1 MKILDNLGIDKN
13 DDTNKNT
20 KTNNKR
26 IILFIVVDILLIL
39 ACCFIII
46 YSMRLSDSMRLNVYF
61 GESHVGQSNIAQLFY
76 APKADEFSEND
87 VLTEVFEDDKV
98 SFHVN
103 EIDFGSQIIRL
114 DPFNRKRDF
123 TITRLELVI
132 GEHNVFS
139 VEGKEIKSYA
149 DEIKGMKCKSTK
161 NGLVCKSKKNNPR
174 LIFKKKFSKQI
185 YRWYLL
191 LNRVVYLVI
200 GAFILI
206 IGIIEILLVK
216 RDSKKTD
223 ALYIIFAELLLAIGA
238 TFIYALRYFEAH
250 FGQVPFGQLVYH
262 LHTPLDGTDVS
273 SYKDVIVAGVLIV
286 LLLCVLNLIIYK
298 LLKKKSS
305 HYGYVLWV
313 LSIAIIIIACS
324 CYRFIEHFEVIDYY
338 HYTHE
343 STTLYEDHYVDGR
356 EINLVFPQ
364 KKRNLIYIFLE
375 SMEVSFAD
383 AEDGGAMGDNLIPN
397 LTKLALENDCFSD
410 GKKLNGAYHV
420 SGATY
425 TMGALAAQTSAVPI
439 NESIV
444 SNETLNG
451 SWESENNYLP
461 GVWSIGDV
469 LEQEGYNQEL
479 LIGSKGEFAGRS
491 SYFKGHGNY
500 KIEDYDA
507 AISGKRIPNDYKVWW
522 GYEDEKLFQFAK
534 EDLIRLSKEDKPF
547 NLTMLTVDTHFT
559 GGYKCD
565 LCEDKYDSQYSNV
578 ITCADGQVAE
588 FVEWVKNQDFY
599 DDTTIV
605 ICGDHLTPDSFYIN
619 EQGVASFD
627 RRTYTAIIN
636 PAEGKKYMGEGRTYT
651 TLDMYPTTLSAMGVS
666 IEGDRLGLGVD
677 LYSDT
682 PTLVEQYGLDNIN
695 YELMKNSDYYTEKLL
710 YKVENNQNK

>member
-1 MKILDNLGIDKN
+1 MNGFYNSGNDKIG
-13 DDTNKNT
+13 

-26 IILFIVVDILLIL
+26 IIPIFIFVDLLLII

-76 APKADEFSEND
+76 ADDVDGFSEND

-98 SFHVN
+98 SFSVN
-103 EIDFGSQIIRL
+103 EIDFGSKIIRL

-123 TITRLELVI
+123 SINRLEFTI
-132 GEHNVFS
+132 GDHSVFS
-139 VEGKEIKSYA
+139 VEGKEIKSYV
-149 DEIKGMKCKSTK
+149 DDIKGMKAEVTDD
-161 NGLVCKSKKNNPR
+161 GLLCKSKKNNPR
-174 LIFKKKFSKQI
+174 LIFKKSFSKQI

-191 LNRVVYLVI
+191 LNRAVYVVVGILLVC
-200 GAFILI
+200 
-206 IGIIEILLVK
+206 IGIIEVLQVTK
-216 RDSKKTD
+216 ESKKTD
-223 ALYIIFAELLLAIGA
+223 IFYVIITELLMVIG
-238 TFIYALRYFEAH
+238 TIFVYAVRYFENH
-250 FGQVPFGQLVYH
+250 FGQVPFGQLIYH

-273 SYKDVIVAGVLIV
+273 SYIDVIVAGLVIV
-286 LLLCVLNLIIYK
+286 LLLGILNLIIYK
-298 LLKKKSS
+298 LLKKKCL
-305 HYGYVLWV
+305 HFGYVLWMMSV
-313 LSIAIIIIACS
+313 AVVIISCS
-324 CYRFIEHFEVIDYY
+324 CYRFIEHFEVVDYY

-343 STTLYEDHYVDGR
+343 STTLYEDNYVDGR
-356 EINLVFPQ
+356 DINLKFPE

-375 SMEVSFAD
+375 SMEVSFSD
-383 AEDGGAMGDNLIPN
+383 TGDGGAMGDNLIPN

-410 GKKLNGAYHV
+410 GSRLNGAYHV

-439 NESIV
+439 NEAIV

-469 LEQEGYNQEL
+469 LEKEGYNQEF

-507 AISGKRIPNDYKVWW
+507 AIEEKRIPRDYKVWW

-534 EDLIRLSKEDKPF
+534 EDLISLSKEDKPF

-578 ITCADGQVAE
+578 IACSDGQVAE
-588 FVEWVKNQDFY
+588 FIEWVKNQDFY
-599 DDTTIV
+599 DNTTIV

-627 RRTYTAIIN
+627 RRTYTAVIN
-636 PAEGKKYMGEGRTYT
+636 PADGKKYTGEGRTYT

-666 IEGDRLGLGVD
+666 IDGDRLGLGVD

-695 YELMKNSDYYTEKLL
+695 YEIMKNSDYYTEKLL
-710 YKVENNQNK
+710 YKVENKSKK